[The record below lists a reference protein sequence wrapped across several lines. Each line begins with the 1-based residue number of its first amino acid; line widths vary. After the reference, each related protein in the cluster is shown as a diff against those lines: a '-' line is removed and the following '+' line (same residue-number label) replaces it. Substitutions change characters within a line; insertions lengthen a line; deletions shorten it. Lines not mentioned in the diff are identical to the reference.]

1 MATRFAIVSHFL
13 KVGAQLS
20 AFECALAY
28 LAPLAF
34 LGCPAELPWLAW
46 NAACQI
52 AEFVP
57 VVVLPA
63 MLTGHMAY
71 VDIGWPLGLVLLGAN
86 GLLYGTGF
94 WLRRWLMSGC
104 MLLHGGRMCFG
115 ALVLFYPY
123 RWSEDL
129 PRYVYAKHR
138 FVTQDAMPENLW
150 PLNVLACPI
159 VLCCFDTAQDV
170 HPVEWAGYAIWL
182 CAWVWESVA
191 DSQKALF
198 VQSLKGSEMASTA
211 VLGHPPNAGWK
222 YCLWTA
228 CEKHPAVMKPRPVGI
243 PSAPTLRAAPRPSP
257 SAYTVST
264 RHKSAFDPLCATG
277 RHPNYFGEWV
287 AWQGL
292 IVAALPS
299 LVRHAARWPVKL
311 GLAVMMWALSRF
323 LYDCLLHW
331 TGAEPAEFYSHKK
344 RRAYRDYQMHT
355 RVFWPIE
362 LHFVDHGR
370 RAGWP
375 DRKREC
381 HGE

>member
-1 MATRFAIVSHFL
+1 MATRLAILGHFL

-28 LAPLAF
+28 LAPLAY

-71 VDIGWPLGLVLLGAN
+71 VDIGWPLGLVVLGAN
-86 GLLYGTGF
+86 GCLYGPGF

-104 MLLHGGRMCFG
+104 MLLHGGRMCLG

-138 FVTQDAMPENLW
+138 FVTQDAMPERLW
-150 PLNVLACPI
+150 PLKMLHDILQQAFANIAVLACPV
-159 VLCCFDTAQDV
+159 VLCCFDATQDV

-191 DSQKALF
+191 DSQKVLF
-198 VQSLKGSEMASTA
+198 VQSLKGSETASTA

-222 YCLWTA
+222 YCLWTTSENEPCCCRGSSPFDGLECPA
-228 CEKHPAVMKPRPVGI
+228 LSPCERHETPAQTDKKIVPTRPFVCVHRPPSELLWRVGGVAR
-243 PSAPTLRAAPRPSP
+243 PHRCRTPQLGSAR
-257 SAYTVST
+257 SAL
-264 RHKSAFDPLCATG
+264 AGQGGPG
-277 RHPNYFGEWV
+277 RHDVGS
-287 AWQGL
+287 L
-292 IVAALPS
+292 ALP
-299 LVRHAARWPVKL
+299 VRLPP
-311 GLAVMMWALSRF
+311 ALDGS
-323 LYDCLLHW
+323 
-331 TGAEPAEFYSHKK
+331 
-344 RRAYRDYQMHT
+344 
-355 RVFWPIE
+355 
-362 LHFVDHGR
+362 
-370 RAGWP
+370 
-375 DRKREC
+375 
-381 HGE
+381 